1 MTAHGGVVEE
11 RELSA
16 VFGGQVLIVLHVCVC
31 VCVCSGMG
39 FVPLPVYEHCWGPLK
54 A

>member
-16 VFGGQVLIVLHVCVC
+16 VFGGQVLSVLHVC